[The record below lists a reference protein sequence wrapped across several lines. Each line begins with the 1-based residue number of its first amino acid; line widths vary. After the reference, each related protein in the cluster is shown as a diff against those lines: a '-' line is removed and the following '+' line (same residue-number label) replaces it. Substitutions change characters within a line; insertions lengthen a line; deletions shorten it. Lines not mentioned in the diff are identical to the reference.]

1 MTVPA
6 LVLQEM
12 PGRNPAGLKSLL
24 VEDIAALR
32 SGTRV
37 LVGRER
43 SGSYTWHTRLDR
55 YRQY

>member
-12 PGRNPAGLKSLL
+12 PGRNSAGLKSLL

-32 SGTRV
+32 SGARV
-37 LVGRER
+37 LDGRER
-43 SGSYTWHTRLDR
+43 PGSYARHTRLDR